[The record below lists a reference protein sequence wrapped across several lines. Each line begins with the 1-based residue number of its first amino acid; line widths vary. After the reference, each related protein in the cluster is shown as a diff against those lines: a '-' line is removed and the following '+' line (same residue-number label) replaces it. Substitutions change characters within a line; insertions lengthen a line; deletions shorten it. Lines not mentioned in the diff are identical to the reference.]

1 MTQPALRRSLLL
13 SLLDLSGETALR
25 LQRELL
31 LRWTQQALQLT
42 TTTAVGVSPVDD
54 AEESAARRERFVAAA
69 TDVSGLRGVSGVSA
83 GSLRVAGRGHRGRF
97 AER

>member
-31 LRWTQQALQLT
+31 LRWTQQAL
-42 TTTAVGVSPVDD
+42 AADD
-54 AEESAARRERFVAAA
+54 
-69 TDVSGLRGVSGVSA
+69 DHGG
-83 GSLRVAGRGHRGRF
+83 GRF
-97 AER
+97 TCG

>member
-42 TTTAVGVSPVDD
+42 QKSL
-54 AEESAARRERFVAAA
+54 
-69 TDVSGLRGVSGVSA
+69 LRGESVS
-83 GSLRVAGRGHRGRF
+83 
-97 AER
+97 